1 MIFITCEEIP
11 PFLISPYQKM
21 LHPDLVARSVRGGR
35 HSYNFFSVSSVRLL
49 KCSPKCSPHQWT
61 VTFSTWTFCF
71 WNEID
76 FLRLSWGAGSPS
88 GHQLES
94 AESLMQTP
102 PCLASVG
109 YILKRKNNN
118 NKVWTY
124 CDVTVFKTAHYNLCA
139 QTSSSK
145 ACLAQTSLE
154 VFLLESPSGPML
166 HAPEWPHTCVLRG
179 EFDSCEQLNSTE
191 GHK

>member
-1 MIFITCEEIP
+1 MIFITCGEIFL
-11 PFLISPYQKM
+11 FLISPHQKM
-21 LHPDLVARSVRGGR
+21 LHPDLVARSVRGGH
-35 HSYNFFSVSSVRLL
+35 HSCKFFSGSSVRLL
-49 KCSPKCSPHQWT
+49 KCSPKCSPHQWP

-76 FLRLSWGAGSPS
+76 FLRLSWGAGSPF
-88 GHQLES
+88 GRQPES

-118 NKVWTY
+118 KAWTY
-124 CDVTVFKTAHYNLCA
+124 CDVIVFKTAHHDLCA

-145 ACLAQTSLE
+145 AYLAQTSLE
-154 VFLLESPSGPML
+154 AFLVGSPFRAHITFPLMATYLCPS
-166 HAPEWPHTCVLRG
+166 R
-179 EFDSCEQLNSTE
+179 
-191 GHK
+191 

>member
-1 MIFITCEEIP
+1 MIFITCGEISL
-11 PFLISPYQKM
+11 FLISPYQKM

-49 KCSPKCSPHQWT
+49 TCSPKCRPHQWM

-76 FLRLSWGAGSPS
+76 FLRLSWGPGSPS

-94 AESLMQTP
+94 VESLMQTP
-102 PCLASVG
+102 PCLASTG
-109 YILKRKNNN
+109 YILKRNNN
-118 NKVWTY
+118 NKALTY
-124 CDVTVFKTAHYNLCA
+124 CDVTVFKTAHYDLCA
-139 QTSSSK
+139 QMSSSK
-145 ACLAQTSLE
+145 AYLAQTGLE
-154 VFLLESPSGPML
+154 VFLLGPPSGSTL
-166 HAPEWPHTCVLRG
+166 HSPKWPHTCVLRG
-179 EFDSCEQLNSTE
+179 EFDLCEQLNSIE